1 MKRANTLRM
10 TGTGNR
16 AGARLRRAGGTD
28 TNAARTVAALGM
40 MLCLL
45 LASDTGAQTTAIT
58 GGRVFPVSGPVI
70 ESGTVLITDGKIV
83 AVGANVSVP
92 AGATRID
99 ATGKWVTPGLI
110 NALTGLGV
118 SEIGQVQAT
127 VDRGARGENAVAAA
141 FPVWEGVN
149 PASTMFAP
157 ARNDG
162 ITSVVVVPTGG
173 LVAGQAAL
181 LDLVPGTVSDMINR
195 APVAMVAQFGDA
207 RSGGANAR
215 GEQYARLKELL
226 EDARNYSRRRAD
238 FERAQTR
245 DFAARRAD
253 LEALIPV
260 VEGRLPLLVNADQAS
275 DIDAV
280 LRLARQTNVRII
292 IAGGAESWMLADR
305 LAAAN
310 VPVVVGSMS
319 NIPTSFATLGS
330 RQETPALLQ
339 RAGVKVVLI
348 GNGSGDETV
357 FNVRNLK
364 YDAGVAVAFG
374 MAWDDA
380 LRSVTLGPAEV
391 LGVANRVGSLQPG
404 RDANVVVWSGDPF
417 EFTTRAEHVLIRG
430 REVAQPSR
438 QDELMERYKT
448 MPPAYRRP

>member
-1 MKRANTLRM
+1 MMRI
-10 TGTGNR
+10 GTGR
-16 AGARLRRAGGTD
+16 GEPG
-28 TNAARTVAALGM
+28 
-40 MLCLL
+40 
-45 LASDTGAQTTAIT
+45 TGASTRGEGHRRSVLLTLGAAVALSFPCTARAQTIAIT

-70 ESGTVLITDGKIV
+70 ENGTVLVRDGKIV
-83 AVGANVSVP
+83 AVGANVTVP
-92 AGATRID
+92 SGATRID

-118 SEIGQVQAT
+118 NEIGQVQTT

-149 PASTMFAP
+149 PASTMLAP

-181 LDLVPGTVSDMINR
+181 LDLVPGTLTDMLNK
-195 APVAMVAQFGDA
+195 APVSMVAQFGDA
-207 RSGGANAR
+207 RSGNTNAR
-215 GEQYARLKELL
+215 GEQYVRLKELL
-226 EDARNYSRRRAD
+226 QDARAYAARRAE

-245 DFAARRAD
+245 DFAGRRLD

-260 VEGRLPLLVNADQAS
+260 VQGRLPLLVNADRAS

-280 LRLARQTNVRII
+280 LRLARETNVRVII
-292 IAGGAESWMLADR
+292 GGGAESWMVADR

-310 VPVVVGSMS
+310 VPVVVGSMN
-319 NIPTSFATLGS
+319 NIPTSFAALGQ

-348 GNGSGDETV
+348 ANGSGGEEV

-374 MAWDDA
+374 MTWDDA
-380 LRSVTLGPAEV
+380 LRAITLTPAEV
-391 LGVANRVGSLQPG
+391 LGVANRLGSLQPG
-404 RDANVVVWSGDPF
+404 RDANLVVWSGDPF
-417 EFTTRAEHVLIRG
+417 ELSTRAEHVLIRG
-430 REVAQPSR
+430 REIMEPSR

-448 MPPAYRRP
+448 YPPAYRRP

>member
-1 MKRANTLRM
+1 MRA
-10 TGTGNR
+10 
-16 AGARLRRAGGTD
+16 
-28 TNAARTVAALGM
+28 TVCM
-40 MLCLL
+40 L
-45 LASDTGAQTTAIT
+45 LALTGPSMATAQTIAIT
-58 GGRVFPVSGPVI
+58 GGRVHPVSGPVI
-70 ESGTVLITDGKIV
+70 ENGTVLVRDGRIV
-83 AVGANVSVP
+83 EVGANVAVP

-118 SEIGQVQAT
+118 NEIGQVQAT

-149 PASTMFAP
+149 PASTMLAP

-181 LDLVPGTVSDMINR
+181 LDLVPGTLSDMLNR

-226 EDARNYSRRRAD
+226 QDARAYSTRRAD

-245 DFAARRAD
+245 DFVARRAD

-260 VEGRLPLLVNADQAS
+260 VQGRLPLMVNADRAS

-280 LRLARQTNVRII
+280 LRLARETNVRVI
-292 IAGGAESWMLADR
+292 IAGGAESWMVADR

-310 VPVVVGSMS
+310 VAVVVGPMN
-319 NIPTSFATLGS
+319 NIPTSFATLGQ
-330 RQETPALLQ
+330 RQETPGLLQ

-348 GNGSGDETV
+348 ANGSGGEEV

-364 YDAGVAVAFG
+364 YDAGVAVSFG
-374 MAWDDA
+374 MTWDDA
-380 LRSVTLGPAEV
+380 LRAVTLTPAEV
-391 LGVANRVGSLQPG
+391 LGVASRLGSLQPG
-404 RDANVVVWSGDPF
+404 RDANIVVWTGDPF
-417 EFTTRAEHVLIRG
+417 ELSTRAERVLIRG
-430 REVAQPSR
+430 REITGPSR
-438 QDELMERYKT
+438 QDELMERYRT
-448 MPPAYRRP
+448 YPPAYRRP

>member
-1 MKRANTLRM
+1 MKAANRVTRA
-10 TGTGNR
+10 GTGNR
-16 AGARLRRAGGTD
+16 AGARLQRAGGTG
-28 TNAARTVAALGM
+28 NGAARTIATLGM
-40 MLCLL
+40 ILC
-45 LASDTGAQTTAIT
+45 AVVAPNVGAQTIAIT

-70 ESGTVLITDGKIV
+70 ENGTVLITDGKIV
-83 AVGANVSVP
+83 AVGATVSVP
-92 AGATRID
+92 TGATRID

-280 LRLARQTNVRII
+280 LRLARETNVRII

-330 RQETPALLQ
+330 RQETPAVLQ

-417 EFTTRAEHVLIRG
+417 EFATRAEHVFIRG

>member
-1 MKRANTLRM
+1 M

-16 AGARLRRAGGTD
+16 GPGTGAAYRPSVGARLTTVTLGIVALAALPL
-28 TNAARTVAALGM
+28 AAR
-40 MLCLL
+40 
-45 LASDTGAQTTAIT
+45 AQTVAIT
-58 GGRVFPVSGPVI
+58 GGRVHPVSGPVI
-70 ESGTVLITDGKIV
+70 ENGTVLIRDGKIV

-92 AGATRID
+92 DGATRID
-99 ATGKWVTPGLI
+99 ASGKWVTPGLV

-127 VDRGARGENAVAAA
+127 VDRGARGENAIAAA

-149 PASTMFAP
+149 PASTMLAP

-162 ITSVVVVPTGG
+162 VTSVVIVPTGG

-181 LDLVPGTVSDMINR
+181 VDLIPGTITDMINK
-195 APVAMVAQFGDA
+195 APVAMVAQYGDA
-207 RSGGANAR
+207 RSGGTNAR
-215 GEQYARLKELL
+215 GEQYARLRELL
-226 EDARNYSRRRAD
+226 QDARAYSRRRAD

-245 DFAARRAD
+245 DFAARRGD

-260 VEGRLPLLVNADQAS
+260 VEGRLPLMVNADQAS

-280 LRLARQTNVRII
+280 LRLARETNVRVI
-292 IAGGAESWMLADR
+292 IAGGAESWKVADR

-319 NIPTSFATLGS
+319 NIPTSFAALGS
-330 RQETPALLQ
+330 RQETAGLLQ
-339 RAGVKVVLI
+339 QAGVKVILI
-348 GNGSGDETV
+348 GNGSGDETT

-374 MAWDDA
+374 MKWEDA
-380 LRSVTLGPAEV
+380 LRSVTLTPAEA
-391 LGVANRVGSLQPG
+391 LGVADRIGSLQPG

-417 EFTTRAEHVLIRG
+417 EFATRAERVIIRG
-430 REVAQPSR
+430 REITGMSR

-448 MPPAYRRP
+448 YPPAYRK

>member
-1 MKRANTLRM
+1 M
-10 TGTGNR
+10 
-16 AGARLRRAGGTD
+16 GARV
-28 TNAARTVAALGM
+28 ARVLAALGIVSS
-40 MLCLL
+40 LSAALPGGV
-45 LASDTGAQTTAIT
+45 TAQTVVIT

-70 ESGTVLITDGKIV
+70 ENGTVLIRDGKI
-83 AVGANVSVP
+83 AEVGATVSVP
-92 AGATRID
+92 QGATRID
-99 ATGKWVTPGLI
+99 ASGKWVTPGLI
-110 NALTGLGV
+110 NALTALGV
-118 SEIGQVQAT
+118 SEIGAVQTT
-127 VDRGARGENAVAAA
+127 VDQRARGEKAIAAS

-149 PASTMFAP
+149 PASTLLAP

-162 ITSVVVVPTGG
+162 VTSVVVVPNGG
-173 LVAGQAAL
+173 LIAGQAAL
-181 LDLVPGTVSDMINR
+181 LDLVPGTISDMINK
-195 APVAMVAQFGDA
+195 APVAMVAQFGDP
-207 RSGGANAR
+207 RSGDTNAR

-226 EDARNYSRRRAD
+226 DDARNYSRRRAD

-245 DFAARRAD
+245 EFAARRAD

-260 VEGRLPLLVNADQAS
+260 VEGRLPLMVNADQAS

-280 LRLARQTNVRII
+280 LRLARETNVKVI
-292 IAGGAESWMLADR
+292 IAGGAESWMVADR

-319 NIPTSFATLGS
+319 NIPTSFTTLGS
-330 RQETPALLQ
+330 RQETPALL
-339 RAGVKVVLI
+339 RRSGARVVLI

-374 MAWDDA
+374 MTWDDA
-380 LRSVTLGPAEV
+380 LRAITLTPAEV

-417 EFTTRAEHVLIRG
+417 EFATRAEHVLIRG
-430 REVAQPSR
+430 REVTQPSR

-448 MPPAYRRP
+448 VPPSYRRP